1 MAMATGMA
9 QEIKGED
16 FNKMA
21 KVLITGGAGFI
32 GSNLAHA
39 LVSNN
44 DVTIVDDLS
53 MGKEE
58 NISDIDVKFYQHDV
72 CDTDFMHKLLSEG
85 NFEYIYYLAAVSSVA
100 DSVVRPIETHRVNQ
114 ESILDTLEYIRTEN
128 LPIKKFLFTSSAA
141 VYGNLPDFPKEE
153 SSRVDPLTPY
163 AIDKFAAER
172 FTIDYGNL
180 YGLPTVAVR
189 FFNVYGP
196 RQNPESPYSGVL
208 SIITEC
214 MKNNK
219 PFTLYGDGLQ
229 TRDFVYV
236 GDVVSALIKLATET
250 NEPTVYNIA
259 NGGETTLIDVI
270 HTYEDISGIE
280 LDINYEESRNGDIS
294 KSKADISK
302 LKSIGFEPEWS
313 LEDGLRKYWKYYSQN

>member
-1 MAMATGMA
+1 
-9 QEIKGED
+9 
-16 FNKMA
+16 MA
-21 KVLITGGAGFI
+21 KILITGGAGFI

-39 LVSNN
+39 LVKDN
-44 DVTIVDDLS
+44 DITIIDDLS

-58 NISDIDVKFYQHDV
+58 NIADIDVTFYHHDV
-72 CDTDFMHKLLSEG
+72 CDSAFMHKLLSE
-85 NFEYIYYLAAVSSVA
+85 NKFDYIYYLAAVSSVA
-100 DSVVRPIETHRVNQ
+100 DSVVRPLETHRVNQ
-114 ESILDTLEYIRTEN
+114 ESVVDTLEYIRTEK

-141 VYGNLPDFPKEE
+141 VYGNLPDFPKIET
-153 SSRVDPLTPY
+153 SHVDPLTPY
-163 AIDKFAAER
+163 AIDKYASER

-180 YGLPTVAVR
+180 YNLPTVAVR

-236 GDVVSALIKLATET
+236 GDVVNALIKLATET
-250 NEPTVYNIA
+250 NESTVYNIA

-270 HTYEDISGIE
+270 RTYEDISGIKLE
-280 LDINYEESRNGDIS
+280 ITYKDSRHGDIK

-302 LKSIGFEPEWS
+302 LKNVGFEPQWS
-313 LEDGLRKYWKYYSQN
+313 LEDGLRNYWKYYSEN